1 MNNADITFV
10 VAERFGAAESP
21 TWDAATG
28 QLFWCDIPAG
38 TIHSLDIE
46 SGQRRRWSFGE
57 PVASFGLADSGRLVV
72 ALLNSVILFS
82 LETGERELIATIEL
96 PAGVTRLNDG
106 KVGPDGAF
114 YVGSVDRSATPRAA
128 LYRVDKA
135 GQITILT
142 SGFSASN
149 GLAWTADG
157 QTMFHSD
164 SQGDMFVDRWDFCS
178 QSGAISNKRRLREH
192 DMANGR
198 ADGGAFDTAGIYWSA
213 APSCSR
219 LNRIALDGRLLGW
232 VDMPISKPTMPCFGG
247 ADMRTVYVTSLDS
260 KLPET
265 DKDGIVSFRSAVPG
279 LAPYIFGRSATE

>member
-1 MNNADITFV
+1 MSNPEITFV

-38 TIHSLDIE
+38 VIHSLHIE
-46 SGQRRRWSFGE
+46 NGERKRWSLGE

-72 ALLNSVILFS
+72 ALSNSIILFS

-96 PAGVTRLNDG
+96 PAGATRLNDG

-114 YVGSVDRSATPRAA
+114 YVGSVDRSENPQAA

-135 GQITILT
+135 GQINILT

-164 SQGDMFVDRWDFCS
+164 SQGDMFVDRWDFCP

-198 ADGGAFDTAGIYWSA
+198 ADGGAFDAADTYWSA

-219 LNRIALDGRLLGW
+219 LNRIALDGTLMDW
-232 VDMPISKPTMPCFGG
+232 VDLPISKPTMPCFGG
-247 ADMRTVYVTSLDS
+247 ADMCTVFVTSLDS

-265 DKDGIVSFRSAVPG
+265 GKDGIVSFRSAVPG
-279 LAPYIFGRSATE
+279 LAPYIFGRNSTE